1 MVLAFI
7 GGTLLFPFIHN
18 IAQGNSHQEDSCSI
32 CQLAH
37 TPIVKSIPEITPII
51 ICASLE
57 SIQVLPVTPP
67 HPDVIGSCL
76 ARGPPAA

>member
-1 MVLAFI
+1 MILAFI

-18 IAQGNSHQEDSCSI
+18 IAQGNSHEEDNCSV

-37 TPIVKSIPEITPII
+37 TPIVTSVHDVTLVIA
-51 ICASLE
+51 CASPE
-57 SIQVLPVTPP
+57 TIQVLPSTPS
-67 HPDVIGSCL
+67 HPDVIGLCL